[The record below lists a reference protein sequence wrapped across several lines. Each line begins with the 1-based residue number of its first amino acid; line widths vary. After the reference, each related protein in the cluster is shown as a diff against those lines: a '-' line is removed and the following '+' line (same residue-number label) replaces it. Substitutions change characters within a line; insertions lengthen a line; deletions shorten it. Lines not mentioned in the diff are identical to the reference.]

1 MKLLLTLLIIPLFT
15 LIGAEK
21 PNQLRKKAKTMVK
34 NYVPVGDNLYANIYE
49 TSNIDYREF
58 LAYLKQRDKEAYKK
72 YVVDSNKWNENYSYG
87 ELFIPVYHQH
97 QAYNNYPVVNIDIK
111 GAEAYCNWLTKLYNN
126 NTERE
131 YKEVKYRLPTHDE
144 WKLAASSNNKLYN
157 PYPWGGAFL
166 RNSKGC
172 YLANFKQVYEGAVK
186 YDKDGNFVVG
196 GGIET
201 DKSGGIV
208 GMMLNPDATITAP
221 VESYFPNEFGLY
233 NCAGNVA
240 EITAEGLVVGGSWN
254 DPGYYLQ
261 IESVCDHLSAEEAN
275 PQTGFRVFMEIVEE

>member
-21 PNQLRKKAKTMVK
+21 PIQLRKKAKTMVK

-58 LAYLKQRDKEAYKK
+58 LAHLKKNDQDAYQNFA
-72 YVVDSNKWNENYSYG
+72 VDSVNWLQGLKYNEPFV
-87 ELFIPVYHQH
+87 EFYHKH

-126 NTERE
+126 NPERE

-157 PYPWGGAFL
+157 PYPWGGPFL

-172 YLANFKQVYEGAVK
+172 YLANFHPIYEGAVK
-186 YDKDGNFVVG
+186 YDKDGNYTIG

-201 DKSGGIV
+201 DKFTGFTGN
-208 GMMLNPDATITAP
+208 LNLSTTITVP

-233 NCAGNVA
+233 NCAGNAA

-275 PQTGFRVFMEIVEE
+275 PQTGFRVFMEVIEE